1 MKTVYYERI
10 INGAQDFAPPRLHDG
25 LLGAFDVELI
35 LDNVD
40 DLGDGMV
47 GIYKYTHSIRCQ
59 LSFAHTLIENEVF
72 TSGIFRPDN
81 EEFGIVKL
89 TSIKYD

>member
-10 INGAQDFAPPRLHDG
+10 INGGRNFASPRLHDG
-25 LLGAFDVELI
+25 LLGTFDVELI

-40 DLGDGMV
+40 DLGDGTV
-47 GIYKYTHSIRCQ
+47 GVYKYTHNIRCQ
-59 LSFAHTLIENEVF
+59 LSFARTLIRNGVF

-81 EEFGIVKL
+81 GEFDDVKL
-89 TSIKYD
+89 TSIKYG